1 MAVEDRRK
9 AKGLRQKDTDFWV
22 RSEEFAVGS
31 SQLAVKNL
39 VYGSQS
45 EFMPL
50 TGVPKRM
57 LCLKGC
63 LSRQIAVL
71 INL

>member
-9 AKGLRQKDTDFWV
+9 AKGLRYKERTV
-22 RSEEFAVGS
+22 RREEFAVGS

-63 LSRQIAVL
+63 LFRQIAVL